1 MCVRNLCTLTSAGWL
16 SAVHDT
22 TASAESS
29 ESPAGTSAADGD
41 SDDASGVLELPSQES
56 VGMIAA
62 ACGVSEQAAMAFV
75 TTRTQA
81 LATIQ
86 KLATVRASLNY
97 LSSLRPLRS
106 WFLELFS
113 APRLVG
119 ADTNDCACARIRAR
133 LRPKI
138 GSDGIVDR
146 APRVSR

>member
-16 SAVHDT
+16 STVHGT
-22 TASAESS
+22 TAPTESS

-62 ACGVSEQAAMAFV
+62 ACGVSEQGAMAFV

-86 KLATVRASLNY
+86 KLATVSQGFDLNY
-97 LSSLRPLRS
+97 ICRRFVPCVLGL
-106 WFLELFS
+106 WNCFLC
-113 APRLVG
+113 R
-119 ADTNDCACARIRAR
+119 DW
-133 LRPKI
+133 
-138 GSDGIVDR
+138 
-146 APRVSR
+146 

>member
-16 SAVHDT
+16 STVHGT
-22 TASAESS
+22 TAPAESS

-86 KLATVRASLNY
+86 GLVRVSQG